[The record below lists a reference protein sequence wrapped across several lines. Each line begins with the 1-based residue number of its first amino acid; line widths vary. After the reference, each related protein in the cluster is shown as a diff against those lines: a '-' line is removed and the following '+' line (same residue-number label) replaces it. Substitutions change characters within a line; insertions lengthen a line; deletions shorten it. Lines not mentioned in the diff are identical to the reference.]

1 MVNGLINES
10 GKRGSNPRLLA
21 WEANALP
28 TELLP
33 QNYECKNTFFF
44 DMRKLQTW
52 KIFFKN
58 TFSAIFK
65 AN

>member
-1 MVNGLINES
+1 
-10 GKRGSNPRLLA
+10 LA

-44 DMRKLQTW
+44 DMRKLQTL